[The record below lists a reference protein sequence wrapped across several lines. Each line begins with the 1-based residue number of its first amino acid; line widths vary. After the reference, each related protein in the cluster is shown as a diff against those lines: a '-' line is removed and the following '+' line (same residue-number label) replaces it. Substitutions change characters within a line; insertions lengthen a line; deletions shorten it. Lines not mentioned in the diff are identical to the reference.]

1 MPAIVTQRGGPL
13 DELLAQLAGQVSVL
27 VGHSGVGKS
36 TLINALV
43 PTAYRATGV
52 VSAIG
57 KGRHTSSSAVAFRCP
72 AATAG

>member
-1 MPAIVTQRGGPL
+1 M
-13 DELLAQLAGQVSVL
+13 SVL

-43 PTAYRATGV
+43 PDAVPRAPGV

-57 KGRHTSSSAVAFRCP
+57 KGRHTSSSAVALP
-72 AATAG
+72 LPDGAAG